1 LAKEK
6 TQQLLSRLSGE
17 LDQDDNDVL
26 SDTDSD
32 VDPAWIPNNDDN
44 DATKSSNSINSR
56 HKKYLKEQSSNINHP
71 PSTSSSINN
80 NNNDNDHL
88 DDSTLFKVKYIVSA
102 ILMVYNYLLCNYFW
116 VVWYICGIK
125 TSIV

>member
-1 LAKEK
+1 LSHRLAKEK
-6 TQQLLSRLSGE
+6 SQQLLSSLNGE
-17 LDQDDNDVL
+17 LDVDDNDAL

-44 DATKSSNSINSR
+44 DVSKTSNSINSR
-56 HKKYLKEQSSNINHP
+56 HKKYSKEQNSNIGHS

-88 DDSTLFKVKYIVSA
+88 DDSTLFKVVH
-102 ILMVYNYLLCNYFW
+102 
-116 VVWYICGIK
+116 
-125 TSIV
+125 SI